1 MASPERVQKLKLK
14 FQLIREKMS
23 NDKIKIII
31 ADDHAIVREGLK
43 QIVAEEKDMIVCGE
57 AEDAP
62 ALMELLK
69 KEKWSIV
76 VLDINMPGKSGL
88 EALKDIKQFYPD
100 LPVLILSMFSE
111 DQYGLRAIKAGAS
124 GYLKKVSATTELV
137 IAIRKIVSGRKYINP
152 ELAEK
157 LAENLENHKNN
168 LLHEKLSDR
177 EYQIMCNIA
186 LGKSAEEIAAELSL
200 SINTI
205 YTYRNRILEKM
216 SMKSNVE
223 LTQYAIQNKLIEI

>member
-1 MASPERVQKLKLK
+1 
-14 FQLIREKMS
+14 MS
-23 NDKIKIII
+23 NEKIKIII

-57 AEDAP
+57 AEDA
-62 ALMELLK
+62 ATLMELLK

-88 EALKDIKQFYPD
+88 EALKEIKQFYPD

-124 GYLKKVSATTELV
+124 GYLKKVSAPTELV

>member
-1 MASPERVQKLKLK
+1 MAAE
-14 FQLIREKMS
+14 
-23 NDKIKIII
+23 KIKILI

-43 QIVAEEKDMIVCGE
+43 QIVAEEKDILVAGE
-57 AEDAP
+57 AENAIV
-62 ALMELLK
+62 LMELLAR
-69 KEKWSIV
+69 EKWSLV

-88 EALKDIKQFYPD
+88 EALKDIKLLYPD

-124 GYLKKVSATTELV
+124 GYLKKASAPTELV
-137 IAIRKIVSGRKYINP
+137 IAIRKIVSDGKYINQSLADK
-152 ELAEK
+152 LAEK
-157 LAENLENHKNN
+157 FGQTTKSS
-168 LLHEKLSDR
+168 LHEKLSDR

-186 LGKSAEEIAAELSL
+186 LGKSAEEIAQELSL
-200 SINTI
+200 SINTV

-223 LTQYAIQNKLIEI
+223 LTQYVLSNKLVDI

>member
-1 MASPERVQKLKLK
+1 MN
-14 FQLIREKMS
+14 

-43 QIVAEEKDMIVCGE
+43 QIVAEEKDMIVSGE
-57 AEDAP
+57 AEDA
-62 ALMELLK
+62 ASLMELLK

-88 EALKDIKQFYPD
+88 EALKDIKQLYPG

-111 DQYGLRAIKAGAS
+111 DQYGLRAIRAGAS

-137 IAIRKIVSGRKYINP
+137 AAIRKIISGRKYINP
-152 ELAEK
+152 ALAEK
-157 LAENLENHKNN
+157 LADNIGGDKNN
-168 LLHEKLSDR
+168 YLHEKLSDR
-177 EYQIMCNIA
+177 EYQIMCSIA
-186 LGKSAEEIAAELSL
+186 LGKSAEEIADELAL

>member
-1 MASPERVQKLKLK
+1 M
-14 FQLIREKMS
+14 
-23 NDKIKIII
+23 NDNKIKIII

-43 QIVAEEKDMIVCGE
+43 QIVAEEKDMLVCGE
-57 AEDAP
+57 AENASG
-62 ALMELLK
+62 LMELLN
-69 KEKWSIV
+69 KEQWSIV

-88 EALKDIKQFYPD
+88 EALKDIKQIYPN

-124 GYLKKVSATTELV
+124 GYLKKVSAPTELV
-137 IAIRKIVSGRKYINP
+137 IAIRKIVSGRKYINSS
-152 ELAEK
+152 LAEK
-157 LAENLENHKNN
+157 LAENLGSGNN
-168 LLHEKLSDR
+168 IFLHDRLSDR

-205 YTYRNRILEKM
+205 YTYRNRIFEKM

-223 LTQYAIQNKLIEI
+223 LTQYAIQNKLVEV